1 MTWVSSENL
10 HPVEDSTTENGGILS
25 SATSASTLHLPVSDK
40 KINNIQDVEASSSTK
55 HSTTDLPEVLSTDEK
70 IDSPPDGGL
79 PAWLVVLGAWCGLF
93 CSLGWLNSIGI
104 FQSYYET
111 TLLRHYSASAISW
124 IPSFEIFFTFVM

>member
-93 CSLGWLNSIGI
+93 CSLGWLNSKLIPIPPLSI
-104 FQSYYET
+104 FHGLN
-111 TLLRHYSASAISW
+111 LLYRYRH
-124 IPSFEIFFTFVM
+124 IPKLL